1 MMRRLLITF
10 GSLFLLA
17 LAGCTR
23 APPHPTPVHIDNR
36 PKCALVPCQ
45 LPARPALLTNDDW
58 RRAVDELE
66 EELLV
71 CAVQVLDCIELQK
84 QKSPAQITGGAGF

>member
-1 MMRRLLITF
+1 MMKQLLSICVAL
-10 GSLFLLA
+10 SLVI
-17 LAGCTR
+17 LAGCTS
-23 APPHPTPVHIDNR
+23 APPQPTPVHIDNR

-66 EELLV
+66 DELLV
-71 CAVQVLDCIELQK
+71 CAVQVADCIELQK